1 MDTKRIDIL
10 MATYNGGAFLSQQLR
25 SLQSQTFENWELWI
39 HDDGSSDQTLDII
52 AEFVKQ
58 DSRIH
63 WINDDIKYKNPAYN
77 FLSLLPFSQAPFC
90 IFCDQDDI
98 WLENKLSVLYEAI
111 KELDPSQPA
120 AVYSNSFI
128 YEPEKAQISG
138 FATLAT
144 PKNLY
149 DLLFLNAGVQG
160 CAILFNAALR
170 SICKDRPE
178 FVCMHDHLL
187 TLAAITFGQLIYVD
201 KRLMLYRRYEGTVTG
216 YTDKGFASRWKKF
229 FQKGKTVI
237 HPDHYTAILSFYNHY
252 KTRIS
257 PDKRKIFQA
266 FFSFK
271 KRTRIANAMAVWKY
285 GFNLYGKKS
294 ILMFKLLVRPL

>member
-10 MATYNGGAFLSQQLR
+10 MATYNGGAFLAQQLR
-25 SLQSQTFENWELWI
+25 SLQSQTFENWDLWI

-52 AEFVKQ
+52 AEFVEQ

-63 WINDDIKYKNPAYN
+63 WLNDGIKYRNPAYN
-77 FLSLLPFSQAPFC
+77 FLSLLSVSQAPFC

-98 WLENKLSVLYEAI
+98 WLENKLSVLYEAL
-111 KELDPSQPA
+111 KDLDPSQPA

-128 YEPEKAQISG
+128 YEPEKSQIGG

-144 PKNLY
+144 PRTLY
-149 DLLFLNAGVQG
+149 DLLFLNAGIQG

-170 SICKDRPE
+170 DICKDRPE

-187 TLAAITFGQLIYVD
+187 TLAAITFGQFIYID

-216 YTDKGFASRWKKF
+216 YTDKGFASRWKNF

-237 HPDHYTAILSFYNHY
+237 QPDHYAAILSFYDHY
-252 KTRIS
+252 KKQIT
-257 PDKRKIFQA
+257 PDQSKIFQM

-271 KRTRIANAMAVWKY
+271 KRTRIANAMVVWKN